1 MMLMYIVAILSW
13 WYTRGLMEQVR
24 RQGSRLAGVID
35 FFSFTLILR
44 TLFAPYKQISAGS
57 VQGSLPLQLQAFTDR
72 LFSRGIGF
80 VVRLLL
86 LIVGTVCLAGMVL
99 FVVVWLVGW
108 LLLPLAPVA
117 GGIAWVQG
125 VRIW

>member
-1 MMLMYIVAILSW
+1 MVLMYIIAILSW

-86 LIVGTVCLAGMVL
+86 LIIGTMCLAGMVL
-99 FVVVWLVGW
+99 FVVAWLVGW